1 MDFFVCQCDTIR
13 GLKNHIPIG
22 NIKDQ
27 NEAVSKARDIAVGAE
42 KGVTFGLF
50 TQDGVA
56 ICGWKVLP
64 DGKLRDEPADII
76 QDMCGV
82 CSGSFDFAKGQADV
96 LRNARENK
104 Q

>member
-1 MDFFVCQCDTIR
+1 MEFLVCQCDTIR
-13 GLKNHIPIG
+13 GLESHIPIE

-27 NEAVSKARDIAVGAE
+27 DEAVSKARDIANDFKEGDTV
-42 KGVTFGLF
+42 GLF

-76 QDMCGV
+76 QDKCRVGP
-82 CSGSFDFAKGQADV
+82 GSFDFAKRQASP
-96 LRNARENK
+96 A
-104 Q
+104 